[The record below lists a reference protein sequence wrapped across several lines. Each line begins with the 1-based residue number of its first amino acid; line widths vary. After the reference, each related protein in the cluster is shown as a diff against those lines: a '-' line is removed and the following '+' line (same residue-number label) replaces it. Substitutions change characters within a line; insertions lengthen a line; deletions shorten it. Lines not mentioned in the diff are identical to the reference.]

1 MSNSQRHAIWWG
13 RVLVASLLG
22 LGLGIGVAHAAT
34 PADLVGGVLKE
45 DYSPALRNLV
55 ALSMLSL
62 IPVLLVGMTSFTRI
76 VIVLSLLRHALGI
89 PQTPPNSVIVTL
101 AICLTYFSMAPVM
114 DRVNESALQPYL
126 TNSLTTQEALDKASV
141 PIRRFMVG
149 QTRESDLQAVL
160 EMAHAPQPKV
170 MEDIRLSQL
179 LPAFLLSELKTAFQ
193 IGFVIFLPFLLID
206 LVVGAVL
213 MALGMIM
220 VPPATISLP
229 LKILLFVLIDGWV
242 LVSKALLSSYWA

>member
-1 MSNSQRHAIWWG
+1 MARRVRRFAVLLAIG
-13 RVLVASLLG
+13 LLA
-22 LGLGIGVAHAAT
+22 ISSAHAAT
-34 PADLVGGVLKE
+34 PADLVGGMLKQ

-62 IPVLLVGMTSFTRI
+62 LPVLLVGMTSFTRI
-76 VIVLSLLRHALGI
+76 VIVLSLLRHALGL

-101 AICLTYFSMAPVM
+101 AICLTYFSMAPVT
-114 DRVNESALQPYL
+114 DRVNAVALQPYL
-126 TNSLTTQEALDKASV
+126 ANSISTQEALDRAAV
-141 PIRRFMVG
+141 PLRAFMVR
-149 QTRESDLQAVL
+149 QTRESDLKAVL
-160 EMAHAPQPKV
+160 EMAHAPQPKKID
-170 MEDIRLSQL
+170 EIRFSQL

-206 LVVGAVL
+206 LVVGAAL

-229 LKILLFVLIDGWV
+229 LKILLFILIDGWV